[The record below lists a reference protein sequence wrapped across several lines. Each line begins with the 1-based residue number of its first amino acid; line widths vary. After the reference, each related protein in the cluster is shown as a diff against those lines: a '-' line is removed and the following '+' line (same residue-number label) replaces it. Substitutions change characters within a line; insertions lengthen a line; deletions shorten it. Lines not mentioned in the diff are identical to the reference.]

1 MIRVQYFARYREAL
15 GLDGEQLVWDPAFA
29 RLDDL
34 RQHLAARG
42 GVWAVLDEQNL
53 MCARNQELC
62 SLDEALAEG
71 DEVAFFPTVTGG

>member
-15 GLDGEQLVWDPAFA
+15 GLDGEQLSNTQDFA
-29 RLDDL
+29 TLDDL
-34 RQHLAARG
+34 RLHLLARG
-42 GVWAVLDEQNL
+42 GVWEVLAEQNL

-62 SLDEALAEG
+62 SLDEPLAEG